1 MLSNVEVACCNKCGV
16 SLQVGT
22 NYHASFLKKKW
33 YICKSCSHKHND
45 TRMYVNGWYIAKT
58 HPLYKPGK
66 YKSFGD
72 AAFTALQKDEQV
84 KEGYVYAIC
93 NPAWPEWIKIGM
105 AIDAQDRLNGYQTSS
120 PMRDYVLVYD
130 IYFLDRLAAERKAHK
145 VAERYGKRQG
155 EWFKI
160 TREQAILVLAEAD
173 LNINGE

>member
-1 MLSNVEVACCNKCGV
+1 
-16 SLQVGT
+16 
-22 NYHASFLKKKW
+22 
-33 YICKSCSHKHND
+33 
-45 TRMYVNGWYIAKT
+45 
-58 HPLYKPGK
+58 LYKPGK

-84 KEGYVYAIC
+84 KEGYVYAMY

-130 IYFLDRLAAERKAHK
+130 IYFKDRLEAERKAHK
-145 VAERYGKRQG
+145 VAERYGERQG

-173 LNINGE
+173 LIINE